1 MPKTKTKYHLWLF
14 LLACSF
20 FLTGGFA
27 QNPVDTLKISETNP
41 EFAAKKIYLAPYLYV
56 LTDSVGTWTLEDIIS
71 EELQKKFYR
80 DTQHL
85 LYTWDIDL
93 GSDVKAV
100 WAKITIDSQLEFPL
114 SWLINISAGDVSF
127 YIPTISGSYD
137 HKRSGLALP
146 IKDRYYQRSYGY
158 LPCFPLE
165 IAPGSS
171 QTLYFKLSKF
181 PIVLGNE
188 PAHLVFNQFL
198 FAPEVYSGFDAQYR
212 FLKALFLGMMIA
224 VAFYHLMIYLFNRK
238 SVFLFFSLFVFVEAM
253 ALIMGS
259 GHATEFLLPNR
270 EKFVSGIII
279 LFTNQILWALFI
291 YLFSR
296 QYLQLK
302 KLFPVGDKI
311 WLVLVI
317 VSSIVK
323 IGILSIVFSSD
334 DLINS
339 DWYDWAVHHKI
350 NMSLKVLLYII
361 AIVAPVVSFIKG
373 NKQAGIYF
381 LAMAILIYQRFVK
394 TINFNTSLNLPSIE
408 PPDLGKV
415 IAILLFAFG
424 IARVIKLLEDE
435 KMTAEKSQTKLK
447 AESERMKALDEF
459 KTKFYTNIT
468 HEFRTPLTIILGMAD
483 HMKNKPEEWYHEGL
497 RDDKNLESN
506 SKK

>member
-1 MPKTKTKYHLWLF
+1 VLSHIASQKGDDAGTEHPATSNRENSLSLVKFKGDFPNTTMPKTKTKYHLWLF

-270 EKFVSGIII
+270 GKICFG
-279 LFTNQILWALFI
+279 NYNFI
-291 YLFSR
+291 
-296 QYLQLK
+296 
-302 KLFPVGDKI
+302 
-311 WLVLVI
+311 
-317 VSSIVK
+317 
-323 IGILSIVFSSD
+323 
-334 DLINS
+334 
-339 DWYDWAVHHKI
+339 H
-350 NMSLKVLLYII
+350 
-361 AIVAPVVSFIKG
+361 
-373 NKQAGIYF
+373 
-381 LAMAILIYQRFVK
+381 
-394 TINFNTSLNLPSIE
+394 
-408 PPDLGKV
+408 
-415 IAILLFAFG
+415 
-424 IARVIKLLEDE
+424 
-435 KMTAEKSQTKLK
+435 
-447 AESERMKALDEF
+447 
-459 KTKFYTNIT
+459 
-468 HEFRTPLTIILGMAD
+468 
-483 HMKNKPEEWYHEGL
+483 
-497 RDDKNLESN
+497 
-506 SKK
+506 